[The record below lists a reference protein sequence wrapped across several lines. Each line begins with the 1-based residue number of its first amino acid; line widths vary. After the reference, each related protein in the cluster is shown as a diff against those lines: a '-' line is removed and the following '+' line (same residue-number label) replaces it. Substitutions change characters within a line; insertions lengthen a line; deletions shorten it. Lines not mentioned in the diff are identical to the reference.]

1 MLTSIIIQ
9 IQHRSIPIIKDFIF
23 LPSPYYSLLQVY
35 FTFWMMTMY
44 ITIQE
49 KKKQLQFW
57 VSGYLDL
64 CVLCMPMVVS
74 LYARV
79 CVSLSIFVCMYI
91 CSCFCVCVCVCMR
104 FLHFFTFEFLEKFSC
119 IFNIT
124 WCNFLEHFFPFSER
138 WNFILILSI
147 TKMHLLPLS
156 SLISIKLYI

>member
-9 IQHRSIPIIKDFIF
+9 IQHQSIPIIMDFIF

-35 FTFWMMTMY
+35 FTFWMMTMC

-57 VSGYLDL
+57 VFGYLDL

-74 LYARV
+74 VYAHV

-91 CSCFCVCVCVCMR
+91 CSCFCVCVCVHEI
-104 FLHFFTFEFLEKFSC
+104 FTLLHFWVLGEVLLYFQYYQMQFSWTFLSLFWKMKFY
-119 IFNIT
+119 I
-124 WCNFLEHFFPFSER
+124 
-138 WNFILILSI
+138 NFIHNKNAS
-147 TKMHLLPLS
+147 PPS
-156 SLISIKLYI
+156 V